1 MTARE
6 STIEPVPEKLPKSIL
21 NQPASAIDV
30 AEPLWR
36 IGSVPY
42 LNAAP
47 LTWGMDGEAEF
58 CPPSELSV
66 RLQSGELDAALLSVT
81 EVFRNPDMV
90 MLDGYGI
97 CSDGPV
103 FSVILAHSDDLENV
117 DTIYLDPSSCT
128 SVMMLKVLMESMGL
142 KPLYQNF
149 SGSHTDLTRK
159 KNFLIIGNPA
169 IEFRMKNTSHK
180 VLDLGA
186 QWTEMTGFPFV
197 YAGWIARR
205 NADVKNLRNHLNCR
219 AESGLSNLE
228 AIHRHHPDFNREF
241 REFYVGN
248 AIHYRLG
255 QREFDGL
262 NLFSRRVEELMGS
275 PLPNPYFINHS
286 INS

>member
-1 MTARE
+1 MIAEE
-6 STIEPVPEKLPKSIL
+6 STIEPVPEKLPKAIL
-21 NQPASAIDV
+21 SHPSSPIALAKSS
-30 AEPLWR
+30 WR

-81 EVFRNPDMV
+81 EVFMNPGLV

-103 FSVILAHSDDLENV
+103 FSVILAHSDRLEDV

-142 KPLYQNF
+142 KPSYLGF
-149 SGSHTDLTRK
+149 TGSHAELTQK
-159 KNFLIIGNPA
+159 ENFLIIGNPA

-180 VLDLGA
+180 ILDLGA
-186 QWTEMTGFPFV
+186 RWKEITGLPFV
-197 YAGWIARR
+197 YAGWIAQR
-205 NADVKNLRNHLNCR
+205 NADVENLRIHLNRC
-219 AESGLSNLE
+219 AENGLSNLE
-228 AIHRHHPDFNREF
+228 AIHRNHPDFNREF

-255 QREFDGL
+255 QREIDGL
-262 NLFSRRVEELMGS
+262 RMFSGKVEELMGN